1 MTQPVSAKSGS
12 PPESPVVSLPIRE
25 QVKRVANA
33 RAGLAEFQ
41 AALKA
46 KQDAFDAENAQLL
59 QLTGQARATVAAEE
73 QALRAF
79 AVTEYR
85 ATGET
90 HPAPGVSIK
99 LVKTVDYDVDEAFA
113 WAKTQGMALKLDEA
127 ALKKIAIATPITC
140 AVVDEVPTAVIAQ
153 DLAKVL
159 AGEGA

>member
-1 MTQPVSAKSGS
+1 MTQPVSEQSG
-12 PPESPVVSLPIRE
+12 SPVVSLPIRE
-25 QVKRVANA
+25 QVKRVAAA

-41 AALKA
+41 EDLVEN
-46 KQDAFDAENAQLL
+46 QRAFDAANAQLL
-59 QLTGQARATVAAEE
+59 QDLGHARATVAAEE

-127 ALKKIAIATPITC
+127 ALRKIAIATPIAC

-159 AGEGA
+159 ALTGEAA